1 MLLPQQD
8 GGILQHDS
16 NRSGMR
22 GEFVEVGTERLY
34 YYAAGTRG
42 QGDPILLLHG
52 FPTSS
57 HVWSNLI
64 SLLPA
69 GHRVVVPDL
78 LGFGRSE
85 ASDRADLSIR
95 GHARRIVELLDEL
108 QVRRCAIVGHH
119 LGACIATTVAA
130 QTGSRVSHL
139 GLLHPLGGD
148 VVFTGT
154 FAVLRAFL
162 PAVRV
167 FPYAVLRSRLR
178 AELSRWFSD
187 PLRARPTIEQ
197 YLSAWQKPRQWRQ
210 LLRHLAALG
219 PAQVAEATRLL
230 GTLTIPVAIATSDS
244 DPAAPRVALEQ
255 VRAAAPSA
263 TLDIIPHVRHFSPE
277 ESPERIAGVIERLLR
292 S

>member
-1 MLLPQQD
+1 
-8 GGILQHDS
+8 
-16 NRSGMR
+16 MR
-22 GEFVEVGTERLY
+22 GEFVEVGAERLY

-42 QGDPILLLHG
+42 AGDPIVLLHG
-52 FPTSS
+52 FPTSG

-69 GHRVVVPDL
+69 GHRLVVPDL

-95 GHARRIVELLDEL
+95 GHAQRVIELLDEL
-108 QVRRCAIVGHH
+108 QIHRCALVGHH
-119 LGACIATTVAA
+119 LGACIATLVAA
-130 QTGSRVSHL
+130 QTQTRVSHL
-139 GLLHPLGGD
+139 ALLHPLGGD
-148 VVFTGT
+148 VLFTGT

-167 FPYAVLRSRLR
+167 LPFALLRARLR

-187 PLRARPTIEQ
+187 PLRARPTVDQ
-197 YLSAWQKPRQWRQ
+197 YLSAWHKPRQWRQ
-210 LLRHLAALG
+210 LLRHLAALH
-219 PAQVAEATRLL
+219 PAQVAETTRLL
-230 GTLTIPVAIATSDS
+230 GTLSIPVAIAVSDG
-244 DPAAPRVALEQ
+244 DPAVPRVALEQ
-255 VRAAAPSA
+255 VRAAASSA

-277 ESPERIAGVIERLLR
+277 ESPERIAGTIERLLR